1 MHRFNLIDA
10 KVLLGLAFTE
20 RGTAN
25 SCAELLAGCA
35 KIDAQALMLNELA
48 EAFNK
53 FLYISVIAIEG
64 ESVTLTQFGWE
75 LINRLRSK
83 LEADAPVKQ
92 LHESLYKELSSYKLK
107 SMCNR
112 TVWTPVQYQQATAD
126 LQATKNGI

>member
-25 SCAELLAGCA
+25 SCTELLSGCA
-35 KIDAQALMLNELA
+35 KIDAQDFMLDELA

-75 LINRLRSK
+75 LINQLRGK
-83 LEADAPVKQ
+83 LGVDAPVKQ
-92 LHESLYKELSSYKLK
+92 LYESLYKELSSYKLK
-107 SMCNR
+107 NMCNR
-112 TVWTPVQYQQATAD
+112 TVWTPAQYQQATAD
-126 LQATKNGI
+126 LQIIKNVI

>member
-10 KVLLGLAFTE
+10 RILLGLAFTE
-20 RGTAN
+20 RGSAD
-25 SCAELLAGCA
+25 SCAELLASCA
-35 KIDAQALMLNELA
+35 RIDTQLLKLDELA

-64 ESVTLTQFGWE
+64 ESVALTQFGRE
-75 LINRLRSK
+75 LINQLRSK
-83 LEADAPVKQ
+83 LKVDAPVTQ

-112 TVWTPVQYQQATAD
+112 TVWTPAQYQQATAD